1 MRVPIATSPVASST
15 APIAIS
21 TGQGWVVRPAQRSD
35 LWAAAELMHD
45 SFAGE
50 PKGGVDRWLTTC
62 RLALDLEQRMTP
74 WAWSRHL
81 QLVAE
86 EADSSL
92 GDGLI
97 GFAELWA
104 EDDQC
109 VEDTEASVPQPAL
122 FNVCVAEAAQGRG
135 IGRELMSVSESQC
148 RSWGE
153 RFLFL
158 KVREG
163 NTRALELYRRSSY
176 EIFDSRVPLDVPAW
190 QEQWKGGTPGT
201 PLTRMR
207 KRIDLPLER
216 LLERLM
222 CLLRSG
228 ESSDCSSTGVDFG
241 DDEDED
247 DSESESESDSEDDED
262 IGRSG
267 SASKGGKG
275 GRAAQ
280 SATSRRL
287 ARAAARS
294 AASAAG
300 PRPSALSPRPP
311 WPWPRHAP
319 RAACAACGR

>member
-1 MRVPIATSPVASST
+1 MPSYLRSSLLAAERMRVPTAISTIASST
-15 APIAIS
+15 APIVTSATPTAIS
-21 TGQGWVVRPAQRSD
+21 IGQGWVVRPAQRSD

-45 SFAGE
+45 SFAGG
-50 PKGGVDRWLTTC
+50 PKGGVDRWLTTV

-86 EADSSL
+86 EADSSS

-104 EDDQC
+104 EDDKC

-148 RSWGE
+148 RTWGE
-153 RFLFL
+153 RFVFL

-163 NTRALELYRRSSY
+163 NSRALELYRRSSY

-201 PLTRMR
+201 PLTLMR

-216 LLERLM
+216 LLERLPG
-222 CLLRSG
+222 RQEWSG
-228 ESSDCSSTGVDFG
+228 KKGVQRIKSLDPLSLSVEDVRDFG
-241 DDEDED
+241 DADAWVWFALLV
-247 DSESESESDSEDDED
+247 
-262 IGRSG
+262 GRNVG
-267 SASKGGKG
+267 S
-275 GRAAQ
+275 
-280 SATSRRL
+280 
-287 ARAAARS
+287 
-294 AASAAG
+294 
-300 PRPSALSPRPP
+300 LSPLYALVP
-311 WPWPRHAP
+311 AV
-319 RAACAACGR
+319 AGVLTVALVSVLSQV

>member
-1 MRVPIATSPVASST
+1 MRVPLATSAAPVASST
-15 APIAIS
+15 APIATPATPSPIS

-45 SFAGE
+45 SFAGG

-86 EADSSL
+86 EADSSE

-122 FNVCVAEAAQGRG
+122 FNVCVAKAAQGRG

-148 RSWGE
+148 RTWGE

-176 EIFDSRVPLDVPAW
+176 EIYDSRVPLDVPAW

-201 PLTRMR
+201 PLTLMR
-207 KRIDLPLER
+207 KRIDQPLER
-216 LLERLM
+216 LLEKLPGRQEW
-222 CLLRSG
+222 SG
-228 ESSDCSSTGVDFG
+228 KKGVQRIKSVDPLSLSVENVRDFG
-241 DDEDED
+241 DADAW
-247 DSESESESDSEDDED
+247 
-262 IGRSG
+262 IWFALLVGRNAG
-267 SASKGGKG
+267 S
-275 GRAAQ
+275 
-280 SATSRRL
+280 
-287 ARAAARS
+287 
-294 AASAAG
+294 
-300 PRPSALSPRPP
+300 LSPLYALVPAVAGVLTVALVSGLS
-311 WPWPRHAP
+311 H
-319 RAACAACGR
+319 G